1 MQLDPFL
8 PDGDVAL
15 SVTGEQ
21 AERRS
26 RCSNVAPETTVLHSF
41 NTVCSLSDLIHYL
54 NGAFLPEVLMPVQPG
69 PPMRVSRLT
78 DGTGASRCPAD
89 TGRFA
94 ARPARSGCEP
104 SSPAA

>member
-26 RCSNVAPETTVLHSF
+26 RCSSVAPETTFLHSI
-41 NTVCSLSDLIHYL
+41 NTACCLSDLIHYL

-69 PPMRVSRLT
+69 PPMRISGLT
-78 DGTGASRCPAD
+78 DGTVARRCPGD
-89 TGRFA
+89 NGRFA
-94 ARPARSGCEP
+94 VRPAQSGCEP